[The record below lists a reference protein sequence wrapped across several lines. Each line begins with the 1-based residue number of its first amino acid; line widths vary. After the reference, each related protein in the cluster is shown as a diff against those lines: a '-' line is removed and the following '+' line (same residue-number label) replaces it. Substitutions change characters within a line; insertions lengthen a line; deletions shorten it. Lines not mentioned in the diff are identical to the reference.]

1 MPMNR
6 VQFQKNMS
14 VPSFMQ
20 DYGTEEQC
28 AQADCN
34 TLAIGVRPFLPGND
48 LPRSMQTARPS

>member
-28 AQADCN
+28 ARADRN
-34 TLAIGVRPFLPGND
+34 MLAIDFRPFLPGNG